1 MPDTIIPPQLYLR
14 DEHLPVP
21 HGFFTRLGG
30 VSPAPFDSLNGSLS
44 SIDAP
49 EHIAENRARIARTL
63 GVQPARFLGLKQ
75 THSAIVHTIRA
86 DTPLWTT
93 GRGPEGDA
101 LVTDCPET
109 AISTITADCGPLLL
123 SSDDGHIVGAA
134 HAGWRGAVGGVI
146 EAVVT
151 AMKAIGAHNIHA
163 AVGPCIGKDVYET
176 GPDMYDAV
184 CTQDPE
190 RGPRFFR
197 NAPRDGH
204 FFFDLSGYC
213 VDRLHAAGATTVNS
227 LDVDTLTDQRFF
239 SHRRRTL
246 AGGGHIG
253 HQVSAIRPLK

>member
-1 MPDTIIPPQLYLR
+1 MPNTTIAPELFLR
-14 DEHLPVP
+14 DEYLTVP

-44 SIDAP
+44 SVDKP
-49 EHIAENRARIARTL
+49 ENITENRARIARTL
-63 GVQPARFLGLKQ
+63 GVHPARFLGLKQ
-75 THSAIVHTIRA
+75 THSAIVHTIRP

-101 LVTDCPET
+101 LVTDCAKT
-109 AISTITADCGPLLL
+109 GISTITADCGPLLL
-123 SSDDGHIVGAA
+123 SSGDGRIVGAA

-146 EAVVT
+146 EAVIS
-151 AMKAIGAHNIHA
+151 AMKAIGAHDIHA
-163 AVGPCIGKDVYET
+163 TVGPCIGGDVYET

-197 NAPRDGH
+197 TAPRDGH
-204 FFFDLSGYC
+204 FLFDLSGYC
-213 VDRLHAAGATTVNS
+213 SDRLRAAGAITVSS
-227 LDVDTLTDQRFF
+227 LNVDTLTDQRFF

-253 HQVSAIRPLK
+253 HQISAIRPR